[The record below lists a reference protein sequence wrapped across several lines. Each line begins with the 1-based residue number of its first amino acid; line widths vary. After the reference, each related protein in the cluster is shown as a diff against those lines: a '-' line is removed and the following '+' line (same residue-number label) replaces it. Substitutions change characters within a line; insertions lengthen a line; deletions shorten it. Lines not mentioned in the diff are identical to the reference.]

1 MCILFIYRNPNAD
14 GKSYRLILA
23 GNRDE
28 IFKRPALPA
37 HYWKKYPMCLG
48 GIDMEP
54 GKEGGTWFALSTK
67 GKAGIILNLS
77 NEPDKNK
84 TPKKGRGTL
93 VNDYI
98 TSNDSIDS
106 YLKKMHR
113 ENQITQAYNPYNLIL
128 INLYTADVYYL
139 SSSLNSSGPKM
150 CQNDILGFGNS
161 PIECPYKK
169 VEEGKKSFSS
179 IVHNIKTSQ
188 QDELIENLLQFLKS
202 RERHLPDLELQKRSP
217 DMFVELSSIFV
228 NVADYGT
235 RTHTILMVN
244 GLNQITFV
252 EETLMPD
259 FSWKRQLFNN
269 TLTN

>member
-1 MCILFIYRNPNAD
+1 
-14 GKSYRLILA
+14 
-23 GNRDE
+23 
-28 IFKRPALPA
+28 
-37 HYWKKYPMCLG
+37 
-48 GIDMEP
+48 
-54 GKEGGTWFALSTK
+54 
-67 GKAGIILNLS
+67 
-77 NEPDKNK
+77 
-84 TPKKGRGTL
+84 
-93 VNDYI
+93 
-98 TSNDSIDS
+98 
-106 YLKKMHR
+106 
-113 ENQITQAYNPYNLIL
+113 
-128 INLYTADVYYL
+128 
-139 SSSLNSSGPKM
+139 M